1 MRRMPHDPMR
11 SSRSTP
17 RVLRMAMFRDE
28 LPFLD
33 RAEAVA
39 LEVNLM
45 ALARVVVEVE
55 QDVAN
60 RPAFHCGD
68 ERRDTFEVIR
78 CDRGD
83 LGGVEVAQLDEFAR
97 ELLAGKR
104 QRPRPRFALFLVGD
118 ERSLVI
124 KQEMEFLAFE
134 RVQAAST
141 LSLPCLI
148 ACARSLTRAG

>member
-1 MRRMPHDPMR
+1 
-11 SSRSTP
+11 
-17 RVLRMAMFRDE
+17 MFRDE

-39 LEVNLM
+39 LEVNLT
-45 ALARVVVEVE
+45 ALARMVVEVE
-55 QDVAN
+55 QHVAN
-60 RPAFHCGD
+60 RPAFHRGD
-68 ERRDTFEVIR
+68 ERRDTFAVVR
-78 CDRGD
+78 RDRGN
-83 LGGVEVAQLDEFAR
+83 LGGVKVAQLDEFPR
-97 ELLAGKR
+97 ELFAGKR

-118 ERSLVI
+118 ERSLAI
-124 KQEMEFLAFE
+124 KQEMELLAFE

>member
-1 MRRMPHDPMR
+1 MHL
-11 SSRSTP
+11 SQSTP
-17 RVLRMAMFRDE
+17 SVLGMAMFGDE

-39 LEVNLM
+39 LEVNLT
-45 ALARVVVEVE
+45 ALARMVVEVE

-60 RPAFHCGD
+60 RSTFHRGD
-68 ERRDTFEVIR
+68 ERRDTFAVVR
-78 CDRGD
+78 RDRGN
-83 LGGVEVAQLDEFAR
+83 LGGVEVAQLDKFPR
-97 ELLAGKR
+97 EILAGKR

-148 ACARSLTRAG
+148 ACARSLTRAGQV

>member
-1 MRRMPHDPMR
+1 MR
-11 SSRSTP
+11 SSRATM
-17 RVLRMAMFRDE
+17 RVLRMAMFGDE
-28 LPFLD
+28 LAFLD
-33 RAEAVA
+33 RAESVA
-39 LEVNLM
+39 FEVNLV

-60 RPAFHCGD
+60 RPAFHCRD
-68 ERRDTFEVIR
+68 ERRDTFAIVR
-78 CDRGD
+78 GDRGN
-83 LGGVEVAQLDEFAR
+83 LGGVEVAQLDKFPR
-97 ELLAGKR
+97 EILAGKR
-104 QRPRPRFALFLVGD
+104 QRPRPRSALFLIGD

-124 KQEMEFLAFE
+124 EQEMEFLAFE